1 MELSEALPFLQENHL
16 AVVTTI
22 GTSGRPQSTVVS
34 AALHEGKMAFVSRQ
48 RTSKVKNTR
57 RSGRCSV
64 TVINPANTR
73 YVTVEGP
80 ATAHGMEDSS
90 EDVWLAL
97 LRAAYTATGRPPERW
112 DDFDRSMREERRNVV
127 LITPE
132 RVYGSL

>member
-1 MELSEALPFLQENHL
+1 MDLSEATPFLQENHL
-16 AVVTTI
+16 AVVTTMGPS
-22 GTSGRPQSTVVS
+22 GTPQSTVVS
-34 AALHEGKMAFVSRQ
+34 AALHEGKLVFVSRQ
-48 RTSKVKNTR
+48 RTMKVKNVR

-80 ATAHGMEDSS
+80 ATARGMEDSG
-90 EDVWLAL
+90 EEEWLFL

-112 DDFDRSMREERRNVV
+112 DDFDGAMREERRNVV

-132 RVYGSL
+132 RIYGSL